1 MDELS
6 SYKVEL
12 KNMRA
17 DMETYQYHLER
28 SFFEAVESTLVK
40 NGKLDVTLR
49 VKKTAGAFELSFQ
62 IKGTVKVPCDLCLED
77 MDQGID
83 ALCVQRVKLGDSYS
97 DEGELIVV
105 PYEEGFMNVAWNI
118 YEFIVLEIPMKH
130 AHEPGKCSVA
140 MMDVLGEHLIVS
152 EETSGSNEEE
162 VEKPMD
168 PRWSELKKIIDNN

>member
-1 MDELS
+1 MDELG

-12 KNMRA
+12 KNMRS
-17 DMETYQYHLER
+17 DMETYQYHLNA

-40 NGKLDVTLR
+40 DGELDVTLR
-49 VKKTAGAFELSFQ
+49 VRKTAGAFELTFQ
-62 IKGTVKVPCDLCLED
+62 IKGCVKVPCDLCLED

-83 ALCVQRVKLGDSYS
+83 AVCVQRVKLGDAYS

-105 PYEEGFMNVAWNI
+105 PYEDGCINVAWNL

-130 AHEPGKCSVA
+130 VHEPGKCSVT
-140 MMDVLGEHLIVS
+140 MMNALGEHLIVEEYTS
-152 EETSGSNEEE
+152 ETDTGES
-162 VEKPMD
+162 EKPID